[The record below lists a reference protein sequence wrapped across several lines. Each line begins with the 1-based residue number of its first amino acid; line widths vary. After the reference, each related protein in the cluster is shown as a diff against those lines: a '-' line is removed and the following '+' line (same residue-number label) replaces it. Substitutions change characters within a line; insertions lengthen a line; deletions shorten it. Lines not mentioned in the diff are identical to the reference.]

1 VFMNKTAAAFRK
13 SIRKGLLILT
23 LSAVCVI
30 PVSSLAFA
38 ADTPTAPT
46 AIVDDVFKLLQD
58 NHVSG
63 VNPQKLSD
71 DAIEGMIKGLNDPYT
86 VYFNPKQWADFQ
98 NALEQNYVGIGVRLS
113 TDDQGVYITE
123 VFKGSPAASA
133 GVQVGDYITAVNGKK
148 MKGIK
153 VDALIQSVL
162 GQENTSV
169 TITITRDHKD
179 IDLTMLRKQI
189 QLPVVSGKKFA
200 DGIGYIEL
208 SSFSSDADEL
218 FAAKL
223 KELQLANIKSL
234 IIDLRNNGGG
244 LLDTAANIAKL
255 FIKDGVLIHT
265 SDRNHIDNP
274 ITLKGGASVDF
285 PVYVLV
291 NENSASASE
300 VLSGALQDYK
310 LATIIGSQSF
320 GKGSVQSIFPLSN
333 GGVVKVTIEEYLTPK
348 NHKVNKVGITPDI
361 EALGS
366 IPQLLTAIQTA
377 GTHDLKLT
385 HDRNEITINQT
396 AFPGSYY
403 TVRTVGKKIFVPSR
417 ILAAMIQGT
426 ITWNGSTKAV
436 QITQALNKG
445 VFPVTSGGIL
455 MDKGTTY
462 LDLESFSR
470 KFPQLLWS
478 MDKDLLTLQ
487 VKGN

>member
-1 VFMNKTAAAFRK
+1 MNTNVTSIRK
-13 SIRKGLLILT
+13 SIRRGLLILS
-23 LSAVCVI
+23 LSTVCI
-30 PVSSLAFA
+30 LPVTSLAYA
-38 ADTPTAPT
+38 AGSTTAPT

-71 DAIEGMIKGLNDPYT
+71 NAIEGMIKGLNDPYT
-86 VYFNPKQWADFQ
+86 VYFNPKQWTEFQ
-98 NALEQNYVGIGVRLS
+98 HALEQNYVGIGVRLS
-113 TDDQGVYITE
+113 TDEQGVYITE
-123 VFKGSPAASA
+123 VFAGSPAASA
-133 GVQVGDYITAVNGKK
+133 GVLVGDYITGVNGKK
-148 MKGIK
+148 MKDVK
-153 VDALIQSVL
+153 VDALIDSVL
-162 GQENTSV
+162 GEENTNV
-169 TITITRDHKD
+169 TITLTRNHKD
-179 IDLTMLRKQI
+179 IDLTMPRKAI
-189 QLPVVSGKKFA
+189 QLPVVTSKQFS
-200 DGIGYIEL
+200 DGTGYIEL

-223 KELQLANIKSL
+223 KELKLNQLKSL

-274 ITLKGGASVDF
+274 IMLQGGTSVDF

-300 VLSGALQDYK
+300 VLAGALQDYK
-310 LATIIGSQSF
+310 LATVIGSKSF

-366 IPQLLTAIQTA
+366 VPQLLTALQTA
-377 GTHDLKLT
+377 GTHNLKLT
-385 HDRNEITINQT
+385 HDRNQITINEQT
-396 AFPGSYY
+396 FSGDYY
-403 TVRTVGKKIFVPSR
+403 TVRTVGKKIYVPSR

-436 QITQALNKG
+436 QISQAQKKE
-445 VFPVTSGGIL
+445 VFTLSSQGTLI
-455 MDKGTTY
+455 DRGTTY

-470 KFPQLLWS
+470 KFPKLLWS